1 MDTAVTVLSI
11 ECATLIIKAANR
23 VVQIFEALQKREFT
37 KNLQQRTK
45 NISHSVKQSSKA
57 RKVLYNNFG
66 FLCVS
71 LAILVPSEI
80 ERGQWTRDAK
90 R

>member
-23 VVQIFEALQKREFT
+23 VIQIFEALQKRE
-37 KNLQQRTK
+37 
-45 NISHSVKQSSKA
+45 
-57 RKVLYNNFG
+57 FG

>member
-1 MDTAVTVLSI
+1 MDTAVTVPSK

-37 KNLQQRTK
+37 NPKKRTK

>member
-1 MDTAVTVLSI
+1 MDTAVTVPSK

-23 VVQIFEALQKREFT
+23 VVQIFQALQKREFT
-37 KNLQQRTK
+37 NPKKRTK

-80 ERGQWTRDAK
+80 ERGQWTRDLK

>member
-1 MDTAVTVLSI
+1 METAVTVPTIGS
-11 ECATLIIKAANR
+11 ATLIIKAANR

-37 KNLQQRTK
+37 NPKKRMKNM
-45 NISHSVKQSSKA
+45 SHSVKQSCKA

-80 ERGQWTRDAK
+80 ERGQWTRDLK

>member
-1 MDTAVTVLSI
+1 MDTAVTVPSI

-37 KNLQQRTK
+37 NPKKRTK